1 MNPAAM
7 RVAVLCDYAE
17 EQWPSMDICA
27 NMLLE
32 HLQPCGTRI
41 QPRLIR
47 RFSRVAGAAWA
58 LNADRLINR
67 HIDYPL
73 RARALRDFDIF
84 HITDHSYAQLVH
96 ALPAERT
103 VVTCHDTDTFRCLI
117 DPAGEPRPRW
127 FRAMARRTLTGMQRA
142 AAVVCVSNAT
152 RAGLIRNGLIAP
164 EKITVAP
171 NGVDPVFSAEP
182 SSNWDHEAD
191 RLLGAAQDRLDI
203 LHVGSTI
210 PRKRIDLLLRIFAEA
225 KRMHPGARLIRVGAP
240 FNADQKRL
248 ATELGVSGNI
258 VELPFIPPDLLAAVY
273 RRASVVLVPS
283 EAEGFG
289 LPLLESMACGTPVI
303 ASDLAALRETGGSA
317 AEFYP
322 VGDVISWAEAVSR
335 LASDPEHRNTKA
347 VAGLTRAAEFSWA
360 GNTREVNSLYKTI
373 LFRTQE
379 IRAQEKD
386 HHHWRGRLHR
396 L

>member
-1 MNPAAM
+1 MM
-7 RVAVLCDYAE
+7 RVAVLCDFAE

-47 RFSRVAGAAWA
+47 RFSRIAGGSWA

-67 HIDYPL
+67 HVDYPL

-84 HITDHSYAQLVH
+84 HVTDHSYAQLVH

-117 DPAGEPRPRW
+117 DPASEPRPRW
-127 FRAMARRTLTGMQRA
+127 FRAMAQRTLTGMQRA
-142 AAVVCVSNAT
+142 AAVICVSNAT
-152 RAGLIRNGLIAP
+152 RAELIRHSLIAP
-164 EKITVAP
+164 EKITVVH
-171 NGVDPVFSAEP
+171 NGVDSVFSASP
-182 SSNWDHEAD
+182 CSKWDDEAD
-191 RLLGAAQDRLDI
+191 RLLGAARDSIDI

-210 PRKRIDLLLRIFAEA
+210 PRKRIDILLRVFAA
-225 KRMHPGARLIRVGAP
+225 SKRMNSGARLIRVGAP
-240 FNADQKRL
+240 LNADQKRL
-248 ATELGVSGNI
+248 ASELGVSGNI

-273 RRASVVLVPS
+273 RRALVVLVPS

-317 AEFYP
+317 PEFYP
-322 VGDVISWAEAVSR
+322 IGDITSWAEGVSR
-335 LASDPEHRNTKA
+335 MAGDPEHRKKR
-347 VAGLTRAAEFSWA
+347 VAAGVARAAEFSWA
-360 GNTREVNSLYKTI
+360 GNTREVISLYKTI
-373 LFRTQE
+373 LFRQG

-386 HHHWRGRLHR
+386 HHHWRRRLHR
-396 L
+396 F

>member
-1 MNPAAM
+1 M

-17 EQWPSMDICA
+17 EQWPSMDTCA

-32 HLQPCGTRI
+32 HLQPCGIRI

-47 RFSRVAGAAWA
+47 RFSRVAGASWA

-84 HITDHSYAQLVH
+84 HVTDHSYSQLVH

-103 VVTCHDTDTFRCLI
+103 VVTCHDVDTFRCLI
-117 DPAGEPRPRW
+117 DPASEPRPRW
-127 FRAMARRTLTGMQRA
+127 FRAMAQRTLTGMQQA

-152 RAGLIRNGLIAP
+152 RAHLIGHRLIAP
-164 EKITVAP
+164 EKITVAH

-182 SSNWDHEAD
+182 SSKWDDEAD
-191 RLLGAAQDRLDI
+191 RLLGAERNPFDM

-210 PRKRIDLLLRIFAEA
+210 PRKRIDLLLRIFAA
-225 KRMHPGARLIRVGAP
+225 SKHLNSGARLIRVGAP
-240 FNADQKRL
+240 FNADQNRL
-248 ATELGVSGNI
+248 ASELGVSGSM

-273 RRASVVLVPS
+273 RRALVVLVPS

-322 VGDVISWAEAVSR
+322 LGDITAWAEAVIR
-335 LASDPEHRNTKA
+335 MARDPEHRKTRA
-347 VAGLTRAAEFSWA
+347 VAGVARAAEFSW
-360 GNTREVNSLYKTI
+360 GRNTREVISLYETI
-373 LFRTQE
+373 LFRQQK
-379 IRAQEKD
+379 IRAQKED
-386 HHHWRGRLHR
+386 HHHWRRRLHR